1 MDGLC
6 DPFSLSIKANA
17 RYFFLY
23 IFRHIIKDHVGIL
36 RWHRARAEDRKFWE
50 KQINRRDFKVTAS
63 TVVCSNHFAA
73 GYYNN
78 DTCRIPTLYM
88 KGYSN
93 NVETTRKPPRLR
105 ETFTNPTA
113 PKRSR
118 NIIRSGEDSILP
130 DIPIFTPPPNS
141 DHNYDVNKNES
152 CTRCSPQEFCL
163 PCNNK
168 TQKILSLEE
177 TVKKQQEEIEL
188 LRNER
193 DQKKPFSVYD
203 IKDNDKSM
211 NFYTGLQ
218 SYEVFKWLYD
228 RISHKV
234 SGITYTNSKKESEG
248 KKRGPKRLLSGEEE
262 MFLTLVRIRLGLL
275 EEDLAHRFKISQ
287 TSVSN
292 ITSTWCAFLAR
303 EWSIFIYWPTQE
315 ENRNYL
321 PQCFSK
327 WKNTIAILDCTE
339 GGIEKPSLAKAQAQ
353 TYSTYKSKNTWK
365 KLIAITP
372 GGTVSFIS
380 KAYGGS
386 ASDRYIVED
395 SGILNN
401 VKPGDAV
408 MVDKGFN
415 ISDLLVGKESELVHP
430 PFLKD
435 KGKFSEKNVR
445 LTSDVA
451 KARIHVE
458 RAIARIKDFRIVQGN
473 IPLSMKDQI
482 DDIFIIIATINNIG
496 PRLVPL

>member
-1 MDGLC
+1 MC
-6 DPFSLSIKANA
+6 FLSSSGSALYKAII
-17 RYFFLY
+17 FFY

-36 RWHRARAEDRKFWE
+36 RWHRARAEDRKSWE
-50 KQINRRDFKVTAS
+50 KQINRQDFKVTAS

-88 KGYSN
+88 KGYSDD
-93 NVETTRKPPRLR
+93 VESKRKPPRLR
-105 ETFTNPTA
+105 ETFANPTA
-113 PKRSR
+113 NPR
-118 NIIRSGEDSILP
+118 NTRRSGEDNILP
-130 DIPIFTPPPNS
+130 DDIAIFTPPLNS
-141 DHNYDVNKNES
+141 DHNYDVLCENKL
-152 CTRCSPQEFCL
+152 CARCCPQEFCL
-163 PCNNK
+163 PCNCK
-168 TQKILSLEE
+168 TRTIISLEE
-177 TVKKQQEEIEL
+177 TVKKQQDEIEL
-188 LRNER
+188 LRNEK
-193 DQKKPFSVYD
+193 DQKRPFSVCD

-218 SYEVFKWLYD
+218 SYGVFKWLYD
-228 RISHKV
+228 RLSHKV
-234 SGITYTNSKKESEG
+234 SGITYTNSKKESKG

-287 TSVSN
+287 SSVST

-315 ENRNYL
+315 ENQNL

-353 TYSTYKSKNTWK
+353 TYLTYKSKNTWK

-401 VKPGDAV
+401 VKPGDAI

-430 PFLKD
+430 PFL
-435 KGKFSEKNVR
+435 N
-445 LTSDVA
+445 
-451 KARIHVE
+451 
-458 RAIARIKDFRIVQGN
+458 
-473 IPLSMKDQI
+473 PLSAEH
-482 DDIFIIIATINNIG
+482 F
-496 PRLVPL
+496 R